1 MGGRL
6 KRLSAFFLLGL
17 AWAQTLSA
25 APPMT
30 PVSVPFGEGADPEA
44 RGAARMVGNILEYT
58 RWPTPPEQVGICV
71 IGPTR
76 HGSRLGDISLPDG
89 TPVARY
95 LLAPDT
101 DIVPDLCNALYLG
114 NLDPDEMQ
122 RWTTTVRGAPI
133 VTIAENDP
141 ACRSEAMFCLVFLE
155 DAMAFQLNID
165 AVSRSGVRI
174 DPRVLRMSQGGYD

>member
-1 MGGRL
+1 
-6 KRLSAFFLLGL
+6 
-17 AWAQTLSA
+17 
-25 APPMT
+25 
-30 PVSVPFGEGADPEA
+30 
-44 RGAARMVGNILEYT
+44 
-58 RWPTPPEQVGICV
+58 
-71 IGPTR
+71 
-76 HGSRLGDISLPDG
+76 
-89 TPVARY
+89 
-95 LLAPDT
+95 
-101 DIVPDLCNALYLG
+101 
-114 NLDPDEMQ
+114 MQ